1 MKKMIFKTKGIY
13 LILIGIIFVII
24 FGPFNN
30 FKTKTKIDI
39 QNKINGKNING
50 SKIKIDSNV
59 NGISWNQKEI
69 NLKNDNRIIINNF
82 SLLHL
87 GIYSKITL
95 KLSFER
101 LVNNEIIKTDVKIE
115 SVINGIGNLKNKK
128 NHFNSIIIKR
138 IDEIYSKHKQ
148 TQKNNL
154 LN

>member
-1 MKKMIFKTKGIY
+1 MKNLKY
-13 LILIGIIFVII
+13 L
-24 FGPFNN
+24 N

-59 NGISWNQKEI
+59 NGISWNQKGI
-69 NLKNDNRIIINNF
+69 NLKNDNRLIINNF

-101 LVNNEIIKTDVKIE
+101 LVNNEIIKTDVKVE